1 MALSR
6 DEHYP
11 DIKIP
16 AFSQTKAGA
25 VVLLAQILAFTLLSN
40 GLV

>member
-6 DEHYP
+6 DEHCP
-11 DIKIP
+11 DIKKP
-16 AFSQTKAGA
+16 ASAKRKQALSL
-25 VVLLAQILAFTLLSN
+25 LLAQILAFTPLSN